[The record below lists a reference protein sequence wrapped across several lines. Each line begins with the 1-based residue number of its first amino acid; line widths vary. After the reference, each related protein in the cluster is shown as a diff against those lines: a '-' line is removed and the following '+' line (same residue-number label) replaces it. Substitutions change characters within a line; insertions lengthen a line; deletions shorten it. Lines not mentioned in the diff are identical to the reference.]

1 MNEGAYEGEGVNVR
15 LCLRDIVIET
25 KAVVGSIAV

>member
-1 MNEGAYEGEGVNVR
+1 MRVRGGVNEGAYEGEGVNVR

-25 KAVVGSIAV
+25 